1 MNAGFFPGK
10 QHEKANTEILDRR
23 RPGDIDQWLLLL
35 GLAQGS
41 AGALARTIE
50 CNQAM
55 VRALAANLALK
66 LQSGTP
72 PARPQRWIPER
83 FILDCPA

>member
-1 MNAGFFPGK
+1 
-10 QHEKANTEILDRR
+10 
-23 RPGDIDQWLLLL
+23 
-35 GLAQGS
+35 
-41 AGALARTIE
+41 ARTIE

>member
-1 MNAGFFPGK
+1 M
-10 QHEKANTEILDRR
+10 Q
-23 RPGDIDQWLLLL
+23 PGD
-35 GLAQGS
+35 GPR
-41 AGALARTIE
+41 AGGQPGAE
-50 CNQAM
+50 
-55 VRALAANLALK
+55 

>member
-23 RPGDIDQWLLLL
+23 RPGDIDQWLL

-66 LQSGTP
+66 PQSGTP

>member
-23 RPGDIDQWLLLL
+23 RPGDIDQWLL

>member
-1 MNAGFFPGK
+1 
-10 QHEKANTEILDRR
+10 
-23 RPGDIDQWLLLL
+23 
-35 GLAQGS
+35 
-41 AGALARTIE
+41 
-50 CNQAM
+50 M

-83 FILDCPA
+83 FILDARPERKRRQPREAGGARMARAGSGAGRLARDETHHPFGDDGALVIPRQAIDPLR